1 MNKPEVIYNFICKLE
16 PYLNNANNDPKSC
29 LTIALNL
36 DKSNDNFLRLRL
48 KLAESVYEIADFIEA
63 DQSNI
68 TMDRSWAEDL
78 VTLLT
83 MPLNNPTAFN
93 LHAKKIYPHTKNF
106 IGSQIRIW
114 NLVKGKTTIPEE
126 EKLKSIKE
134 KSDSLIEDLINNN
147 MIEPNVRAFMI
158 KQLRKIIEAIDYYQI
173 YGNEGLINILEESI
187 GHAFTN
193 KKYEDFL
200 KSDESSSWKE
210 YLAIVSSIIA
220 TSDSFISLTN
230 NLKNF
235 LP

>member
-1 MNKPEVIYNFICKLE
+1 
-16 PYLNNANNDPKSC
+16 
-29 LTIALNL
+29 
-36 DKSNDNFLRLRL
+36 
-48 KLAESVYEIADFIEA
+48 
-63 DQSNI
+63 
-68 TMDRSWAEDL
+68 MDRSWAEDL